1 MKLTELYDK
10 QKQLDQ
16 LIVDNINN
24 INLDGND
31 EIFLSDRIT
40 ALGVEVSEFANEV
53 EAFKY
58 WKKNKRNNKTKQLAE
73 YVDILHF
80 WLSIGNTMKFSADEV
95 EAAYFKKY
103 AENIDRQERGNY

>member
-1 MKLTELYDK
+1 MTLTELYEK

-16 LIVDNINN
+16 LIVDGINN
-24 INLDGND
+24 IDLDGND
-31 EIFLSDRIT
+31 IIFLSDRIT

-58 WKKNKRNNKTKQLAE
+58 WKQNKRSNKEKQLSE

-80 WLSIGNTMKFSADEV
+80 WLSIGNTMKFEPLEV
-95 EAAYFKKY
+95 EAAYRKKY
-103 AENIDRQERGNY
+103 RENIKRQNEGY